1 MIINT
6 CNYKGY
12 SISLRIDLSK
22 SVVVF
27 PNTCIII
34 YNMMMCIGY
43 KSSWGVEMRKNQQR
57 KDTLVEDVQRP
68 TPSPSQLVFRVLFTI
83 Y

>member
-1 MIINT
+1 MM
-6 CNYKGY
+6 
-12 SISLRIDLSK
+12 
-22 SVVVF
+22 VF
-27 PNTCIII
+27 
-34 YNMMMCIGY
+34 IGY

-68 TPSPSQLVFRVLFTI
+68 TRSPSQLVFRVLFSI

>member
-1 MIINT
+1 MMI
-6 CNYKGY
+6 
-12 SISLRIDLSK
+12 
-22 SVVVF
+22 
-27 PNTCIII
+27 
-34 YNMMMCIGY
+34 CIGY

-83 Y
+83 F